1 MAAFE
6 QLYDR
11 YSATLYSLLLRI
23 VGIPQSAQEALEE
36 SFVDA
41 RESADRFDPSRGSE
55 AAWLISIARRRGIER
70 LRARPVPSR
79 AANPLQLAYFE
90 GLSASEISERVG
102 ASVETVRNT
111 MQLEMK
117 KLRDR
122 LETPQQ

>member
-1 MAAFE
+1 
-6 QLYDR
+6 
-11 YSATLYSLLLRI
+11 
-23 VGIPQSAQEALEE
+23 
-36 SFVDA
+36 
-41 RESADRFDPSRGSE
+41 
-55 AAWLISIARRRGIER
+55 
-70 LRARPVPSR
+70 
-79 AANPLQLAYFE
+79 LQLAYFE

>member
-1 MAAFE
+1 VAAFE

-11 YSATLYSLLLRI
+11 YSAALYALLLRI

-36 SFVDA
+36 TFVEV
-41 RESADRFDPSRGSE
+41 RQNADRFDPLRGSE

-79 AANPLQLAYFE
+79 AADPMQLAYFD
-90 GLSASEISERVG
+90 GLSPSEISERLSEPVDR
-102 ASVETVRNT
+102 VRDS
-111 MQLEMK
+111 MQLEMR

-122 LETPQQ
+122 LRALRQ

>member
-11 YSATLYSLLLRI
+11 YSAALYALLLRI

-36 SFVDA
+36 TFVEV
-41 RESADRFDPSRGSE
+41 RQNADRFDPLRGSE

-79 AANPLQLAYFE
+79 AEEPMQLAYFD
-90 GLSASEISERVG
+90 GLSPSEISERLSEPVDR
-102 ASVETVRNT
+102 VRDS
-111 MQLEMK
+111 MQLEMR

-122 LETPQQ
+122 LRALRQ